1 MRTLLKYT
9 AQAARRREP
18 TVGQEAVSTRSRKR
32 RSVRSQWSPPRQG
45 RLKTACCLS
54 ARGVATAK
62 QRFDRAVGTTGAP
75 FSKYKN
81 SSLFQRNKIAPKP
94 PGASPFFTL
103 RFEIG
108 NNLNNLR
115 SGWGSCEVLEFAS
128 WTVWQWDCLPVWQ
141 LDSWTV
147 GQFGSFYSWR
157 REGDSNPRYGS

>member
-32 RSVRSQWSPPRQG
+32 RPVRSQWSPPRQG

-62 QRFDRAVGTTGAP
+62 QRFDRAVGTAGAP

-81 SSLFQRNKIAPKP
+81 SS
-94 PGASPFFTL
+94 FFN
-103 RFEIG
+103 EIK
-108 NNLNNLR
+108 
-115 SGWGSCEVLEFAS
+115 SH
-128 WTVWQWDCLPVWQ
+128 PI
-141 LDSWTV
+141 
-147 GQFGSFYSWR
+147 
-157 REGDSNPRYGS
+157 

>member
-32 RSVRSQWSPPRQG
+32 RPVRSQWSPPRQG

-62 QRFDRAVGTTGAP
+62 QRFDRAVGTAGAP

-81 SSLFQRNKIAPKP
+81 SSFFQRNKIAKDAATLKLTRSIRYMPNAPRQFRRDNKGSYVILVRGLCRRRFHRACALRLP
-94 PGASPFFTL
+94 RPFLCT
-103 RFEIG
+103 
-108 NNLNNLR
+108 
-115 SGWGSCEVLEFAS
+115 SH
-128 WTVWQWDCLPVWQ
+128 T
-141 LDSWTV
+141 
-147 GQFGSFYSWR
+147 
-157 REGDSNPRYGS
+157 

>member
-32 RSVRSQWSPPRQG
+32 RPVRSQWSPPRQG

-62 QRFDRAVGTTGAP
+62 QRFDRAVGTAGAP

-81 SSLFQRNKIAPKP
+81 SSFFQRNKIAPKR
-94 PGASPFFTL
+94 GVHIQKSAEFREKNKNVFY
-103 RFEIG
+103 RAQ
-108 NNLNNLR
+108 
-115 SGWGSCEVLEFAS
+115 SCYCTMS
-128 WTVWQWDCLPVWQ
+128 LPV
-141 LDSWTV
+141 
-147 GQFGSFYSWR
+147 GSNRLHNMYS
-157 REGDSNPRYGS
+157 P